1 MDLKIV
7 KRKKL
12 RIRNIFIFIALL
24 IIEVLIALFVH
35 DEFTRPYL
43 GDMLVVVV
51 LYFFVRIFVLE
62 KYRLLP
68 LYIFLFATGVEFLQ
82 YFNFIKILGVSDNL
96 FLRVLIGS
104 VFDIKDIFCYGV
116 GSLILGGYEWIKF
129 RNENPSKPK
138 KTKKN
143 QKDDSE

>member
-1 MDLKIV
+1 MGLQIV

-12 RIRNIFIFIALL
+12 RIRNVFIFIVLL

-35 DEFTRPYL
+35 DKFVRPYL

-51 LYFFVRIFVLE
+51 LYFFVRIFVRE

-82 YFNFIKILGVSDNL
+82 YFNVIKILGMSDNL

-104 VFDIKDIFCYGV
+104 VFDIKDIVCYGV
-116 GSLILGGYEWIKF
+116 GSLILV
-129 RNENPSKPK
+129 EN
-138 KTKKN
+138 TM
-143 QKDDSE
+143 QKEM